1 MIQVWFTQNRRGIII
16 LYFFSSYLES
26 PADHKMICVFWIRWR
41 TKPLLFDNCLETRSI
56 YFEKNFK
63 MQQILHT
70 QVSSWSFSIFPPK
83 KKTNKLILDRLIHP
97 EKFTWNTDME
107 VCFDISPPAPRSFEH
122 TVAVACV
129 VLLPGDGSTTHCQM
143 PNRRRRKI
151 LETKQPG
158 RRWPKTMIKIWE
170 GWKLM
175 EANPFKDPYLFNKPV
190 PKEPVPP

>member
-70 QVSSWSFSIFPPK
+70 QVSSWSFSFSLPK
-83 KKTNKLILDRLIHP
+83 ETNKIYYIYIDRLIHP
-97 EKFTWNTDME
+97 DKLTWNTDME

-122 TVAVACV
+122 TVAVAESAATGTGARPTARC
-129 VLLPGDGSTTHCQM
+129 PTAAGERSW
-143 PNRRRRKI
+143 NF
-151 LETKQPG
+151 QPG
-158 RRWPKTMIKIWE
+158 RGDQKR
-170 GWKLM
+170 
-175 EANPFKDPYLFNKPV
+175 
-190 PKEPVPP
+190 

>member
-56 YFEKNFK
+56 YFEKNLK

-83 KKTNKLILDRLIHP
+83 NKTNKLILDTLIHP
-97 EKFTWNTDME
+97 EKLTWNTDME
-107 VCFDISPPAPRSFEH
+107 VWFDVSPPAPWPFEH
-122 TVAVACV
+122 HGCGCWKCRCQGTGARPTARCPTAAGERS
-129 VLLPGDGSTTHCQM
+129 LKLPTKGGGDQ
-143 PNRRRRKI
+143 K
-151 LETKQPG
+151 
-158 RRWPKTMIKIWE
+158 RW
-170 GWKLM
+170 
-175 EANPFKDPYLFNKPV
+175 
-190 PKEPVPP
+190 